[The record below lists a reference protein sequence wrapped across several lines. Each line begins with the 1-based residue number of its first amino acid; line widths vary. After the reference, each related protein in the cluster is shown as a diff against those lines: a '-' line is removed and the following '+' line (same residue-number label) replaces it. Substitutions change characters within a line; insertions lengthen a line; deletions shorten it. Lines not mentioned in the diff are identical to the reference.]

1 MPVERAESAQLP
13 PTPNADAPRL
23 WVEIDDVIRYFDTSS
38 TPTGIARVQLEI
50 LPRLL
55 AAYPDR
61 VGICRI
67 GSHANDVRV
76 IPPEAVARLLGGATA
91 DGHGGS
97 VPAKRLRAIARY
109 GRRKLRNLA
118 GKWLVPPAAARAFSC
133 RVREGDVLLALGASW
148 THAHFGRSVRA
159 LKARHGLKFALLVH
173 DILPVTHPELVSPG
187 HLPNFRRWL
196 DDMMATWDFV
206 LTPSESSAA
215 ALRAYL
221 TALGRP
227 IPPISPV
234 PFGFGFGTTTI
245 AAEPVEREPYV
256 LFVSTVEIRKNHLL
270 LFHVW
275 QRLID
280 KHGAAKVPRLLFAG
294 KLGWKIERLRRLL
307 TASNFLDGKI
317 RLVGDLTDAEM
328 ARAYA
333 DCRFTV
339 FPSRCEGWGLPVSE
353 SLYYGRLCLAS
364 NATSIPEVGGP
375 AVDYFEPDNE
385 DEAFALIERALFEP
399 GYVEAREAWIKANF
413 RLPSW
418 EETARFIVE
427 TLVGAPAAARVGVAL
442 PAASE
447 KPGPGRDYD
456 LPGAPLPL
464 DV

>member
-13 PTPNADAPRL
+13 LTPNADGPRL
-23 WVEIDDVIRYFDTSS
+23 WVELDDVIRYFDTSS

-67 GSHANDVRV
+67 GSHSNDVRV
-76 IPPEAVARLLGGATA
+76 IPPEALARLLDSASAGGR
-91 DGHGGS
+91 GGS
-97 VPAKRLRAIARY
+97 SLAGRMQAIARY
-109 GRRKLRNLA
+109 GRRKLQNLA
-118 GKWLVPPAAARAFSC
+118 DEWLASPAAGRAFS
-133 RVREGDVLLALGASW
+133 RHVRAGDVLLALGASW

-159 LKARHGLKFALLVH
+159 LKTRHGLKFALLVH
-173 DILPVTHPELVSPG
+173 DILPVTHPDLVSPG
-187 HLPNFRRWL
+187 HVPNFRRWL
-196 DDMMATWDFV
+196 DDMMTTWDFV
-206 LTPSESSAA
+206 LTPSKSSAA
-215 ALRAYL
+215 ALRTHLA
-221 TALGRP
+221 ALGRP
-227 IPPISPV
+227 IPPIWPV
-234 PFGFGFGTTTI
+234 PFGFGFGTATI

-270 LFHVW
+270 LYHVW

-280 KHGAAKVPRLLFAG
+280 RHGAANVPRLLFAG
-294 KLGWKIERLRRLL
+294 KLGWKIEKLRRLL
-307 TASNFLDGKI
+307 AASNFLDGRI
-317 RLVGDLTDAEM
+317 RQVGDLTDSEM

-375 AVDYFEPDNE
+375 AVDYFDPDNE

-399 GYVEAREAWIKANF
+399 GYVERREAWIKANF

-418 EETARFIVE
+418 EGTARFIVE
-427 TLVGAPAAARVGVAL
+427 TLVGAPTAAQVGAAL
-442 PAASE
+442 RATSE
-447 KPGPGRDYD
+447 TRGSGRGHE
-456 LPGAPLPL
+456 LPGAPLAL
-464 DV
+464 DA